1 VPLATGR
8 GDTATGHRDTEAQR
22 KTNSLRVSVTLW
34 PVTSLWPVATLWSV
48 ACIVM
53 LTVAAVPAAAQTTD
67 QQRARRVEVDAGGGI
82 LRGADLGSADANLR
96 ASDTARRPL
105 RLFSTG
111 SRFAP
116 APTFHVRA
124 GYAFN
129 RRIGIEGGFMVSH
142 PDLRTSISAD
152 AEEAPPITIAERID
166 QYGIDAGVVVMLSEL
181 SLGGRTVPF
190 VAAGAG
196 YLRQLHE
203 GQTVVEQGRAYHAGG
218 GVKHRLLSRDR
229 GVIGVA
235 GVRADA
241 RVYLMSGGI
250 AFEDRLRPHLAISGS
265 VFVAF

>member
-1 VPLATGR
+1 
-8 GDTATGHRDTEAQR
+8 
-22 KTNSLRVSVTLW
+22 
-34 PVTSLWPVATLWSV
+34 
-48 ACIVM
+48 
-53 LTVAAVPAAAQTTD
+53 
-67 QQRARRVEVDAGGGI
+67 
-82 LRGADLGSADANLR
+82 
-96 ASDTARRPL
+96 
-105 RLFSTG
+105 
-111 SRFAP
+111 
-116 APTFHVRA
+116 
-124 GYAFN
+124 
-129 RRIGIEGGFMVSH
+129 MVSH

-152 AEEAPPITIAERID
+152 AEDAPPITIAERID

-218 GVKHRLLSRDR
+218 GVKHWLLSRDT
-229 GVIGVA
+229 GWISAA
-235 GVRADA
+235 GMRADA

>member
-1 VPLATGR
+1 M
-8 GDTATGHRDTEAQR
+8 
-22 KTNSLRVSVTLW
+22 
-34 PVTSLWPVATLWSV
+34 PVACV
-48 ACIVM
+48 A
-53 LTVAAVPAAAQTTD
+53 LFLAGALPADAQTTEP
-67 QQRARRVEVDAGGGI
+67 RRVRRVEVDAGGGI

-96 ASDTARRPL
+96 ASDPARRPL

-111 SRFAP
+111 SRFAS

-124 GYAFN
+124 GFAFN
-129 RRIGIEGGFMVSH
+129 RRIGVEGGLMVSH

-152 AEEAPPITIAERID
+152 AEDAPAITIAERID

-203 GQTVVEQGRAYHAGG
+203 GQTLVEQGHAYHAGG
-218 GVKHRLLSRDR
+218 GVKHWLLSRDR
-229 GVIGVA
+229 GFISAA

-250 AFEDRLRPHLAISGS
+250 AFEDRLRPHVAISGS
-265 VFVAF
+265 VFVTF